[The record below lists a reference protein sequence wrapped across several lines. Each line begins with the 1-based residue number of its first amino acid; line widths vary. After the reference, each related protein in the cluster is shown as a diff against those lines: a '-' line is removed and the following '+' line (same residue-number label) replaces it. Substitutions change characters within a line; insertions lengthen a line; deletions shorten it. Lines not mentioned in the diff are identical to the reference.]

1 MFVLTRSLCIL
12 AVLLIGLLTQA
23 LPNES
28 LVPVEGSVTNKLTGA
43 PIKGAHV
50 IYTRIA
56 SAADPAA
63 SPISRDS
70 DLQGHFHLELAPGSY
85 RLWVER
91 EGFARQHY
99 GSPVPES
106 TGSVLTVAPGQ

>member
-1 MFVLTRSLCIL
+1 MQVQIGTEIRIRVGLRSISRNCSAYNGAGFPTMFVLTRFVPSLL
-12 AVLLIGLLTQA
+12 VLLIGLLAQA
-23 LPNES
+23 LPTEG
-28 LVPVEGSVTNKLTGA
+28 LVPVEGSVMNKLTGA

-70 DLQGHFHLELAPGSY
+70 DLQGHFHLE
-85 RLWVER
+85 
-91 EGFARQHY
+91 
-99 GSPVPES
+99 
-106 TGSVLTVAPGQ
+106 